1 MALIEVINDSGSVLI
16 DDNFASYAIITKG
29 TASTSFLGAN
39 NQFDHYSGGMTQ
51 GCGVVVSCPDP
62 GSGECFMAFRSAA
75 NVAMKYQWR
84 SGGTMFF
91 FLSSNSPA
99 SVAYYIFAP
108 ANLVGGNG
116 ILQLFNAAG
125 QKTFDSGLQYSRV
138 TDFVQ
143 VYSSDPSVLP
153 PPYMDN
159 TGWAMPWST
168 SRTYD
173 SSRTYAVAQIEQQD
187 FWDRDGRGASTATIA
202 NRVVGCRMSGSTA
215 IFDYFLGRFGTDVS
229 LGDYDAAGS
238 LGATFMVIDVTGY

>member
-1 MALIEVINDSGSVLI
+1 MALIEVINDFGSVLL
-16 DDNFASYAIITKG
+16 DDNFSSYAILTKG
-29 TASTSFLGAN
+29 VATTSSLGVHD
-39 NQFDHYSGGMTQ
+39 QFDYYAAGMTQ
-51 GCGVVVSCPDP
+51 GCGVVVSCPDL
-62 GSGECFMAFRSAA
+62 GAGECFIAFRSAS

-84 SGGTMFF
+84 SGGNIYF

-99 SVAYYIFAP
+99 TVSYYIFAP
-108 ANLVGGNG
+108 AYLLGGNG

-143 VYSSDPSVLP
+143 VYSADPSVLP
-153 PPYMDN
+153 PPYMGN
-159 TGWAMPWST
+159 TGWAMPWAT
-168 SRTYD
+168 SRTFD

-187 FWDRDGRGASTATIA
+187 FWDRDGSGSTQATIS
-202 NRVVGCRMSGSTA
+202 NRVVGCRMSGATA
-215 IFDYFLGRFGTDVS
+215 IFDYFVGRLGTDSS